1 MISLETM
8 EKLTH
13 NREMIDTA
21 KLLCIND
28 PKLGYSLDVEHPDKQ
43 RIERET
49 LKASMTY
56 FADNVLH
63 RILKVKQIPCTIKR
77 KHRSIRVL
85 KLKIDKPTDPRIKK
99 GCILYECVLR

>member
-1 MISLETM
+1 MISLATM

-13 NREMIDTA
+13 NRQMIDTA

-28 PKLGYSLDVEHPDKQ
+28 PRLGYSLDVEYPDKQ
-43 RIERET
+43 RIYRET
-49 LKASMTY
+49 LNTSMTY
-56 FADNVLH
+56 FAGNTLH
-63 RILKVKQIPCTIKR
+63 RTLKAKQIPCTIKR
-77 KHRSIRVL
+77 KRRSIRVL